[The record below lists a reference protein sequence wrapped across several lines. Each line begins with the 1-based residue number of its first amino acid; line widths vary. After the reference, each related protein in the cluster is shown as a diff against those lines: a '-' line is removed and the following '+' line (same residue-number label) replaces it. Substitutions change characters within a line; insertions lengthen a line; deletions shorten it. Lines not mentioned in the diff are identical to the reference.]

1 MFPEGHSL
9 KVFVGVLV
17 TFILSSLF
25 VAARLVS
32 RFGIVKRHGW
42 DDYTII
48 VAWVS
53 GFLPET
59 GTEIN
64 VSVNPVPRLW
74 HVLCRRLLHFQRPRG
89 S

>member
-32 RFGIVKRHGW
+32 RFGIVKRHGC

-53 GFLPET
+53 GIP
-59 GTEIN
+59 
-64 VSVNPVPRLW
+64 P
-74 HVLCRRLLHFQRPRG
+74 
-89 S
+89 